1 MNKIRFALFSALILI
16 TDISQAHIAPLNT
29 SYSIIS
35 EANGNSIRN
44 EDLKETPWPSNVIK
58 AFKYR
63 QEYYKTFTGS
73 TLETYSKITD
83 DFPNVITF
91 WSRKNESWKTLQN
104 TQLSVSDDFPSDNTD
119 EAIYSLS
126 ILQSRFEDQGFE
138 LSSSKMLRD
147 TDTSAIGINKN
158 ALSQDELYTVVE
170 IVMTQQVHNET
181 EYGDEISRPAA
192 TIAITLIPTIK
203 SGRLVFTNVSI
214 FYTEES

>member
-1 MNKIRFALFSALILI
+1 MNKFNLAILSALIFI
-16 TDISQAHIAPLNT
+16 SNISQAHIAPLNT
-29 SYSIIS
+29 GYSTIS

-91 WSRKNESWKTLQN
+91 WSRKNKSWITLQN

-170 IVMTQQVHNET
+170 IVMTQQIHNDT
-181 EYGDEISRPAA
+181 GHGGEISRPAA